1 MAKTATNEVY
11 YKLNENADIIIDN
24 LQKFKL
30 LGKIIGKAVFD
41 RIPIDLAFCRPLLKI
56 LLSQKIELED
66 IKFYDFQVKN
76 QIFFK
81 FKK

>member
-30 LGKIIGKAVFD
+30 LGKIVGKAVFD
-41 RIPIDLAFCRPLLKI
+41 RIPINLAFCRPLLKM
-56 LLSQKIELED
+56 LLNQKIELED
-66 IKFYDFQVKN
+66 IKLYDFQV
-76 QIFFK
+76 IIRFFQV
-81 FKK
+81 